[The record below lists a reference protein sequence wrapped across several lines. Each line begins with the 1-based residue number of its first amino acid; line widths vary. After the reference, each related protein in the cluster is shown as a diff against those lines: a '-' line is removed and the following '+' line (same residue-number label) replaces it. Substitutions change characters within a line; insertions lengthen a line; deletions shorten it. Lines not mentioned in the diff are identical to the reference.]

1 MSERASLIA
10 FLPDLGAGVSFY
22 QALGFALEALSK
34 EEALLVPKEG
44 PLLLLRIGEGGF
56 ARGPY
61 LPASEEGFARV
72 LGLEKGRLVLFVRG
86 KGLEG
91 LEQEALRL
99 RKYSL
104 EARNLGEALLLFDP
118 GGNPVLIRAG
128 APKEAAGGSQN
139 PGL

>member
-61 LPASEEGFARV
+61 LPAPEGGFARV
-72 LGLEKGRLVLFVRG
+72 LGLEEGRLVLSVRG
-86 KGLEG
+86 G

-99 RKYSL
+99 RKYGL
-104 EARNLGEALLLFDP
+104 EARDLGEALLLFDP

>member
-22 QALGFALEALSK
+22 QALGLALEALSK

-61 LPASEEGFARV
+61 LPAPEGGFARV
-72 LGLEKGRLVLFVRG
+72 LGLEEGRLVLSVRG
-86 KGLEG
+86 G

-99 RKYSL
+99 RKYGL
-104 EARNLGEALLLFDP
+104 EARDLGEALLLFDP